1 MPTTTIRL
9 DQQLKARAT
18 KAAERSGMTT
28 HAFIV
33 DAIAQTVERAERR
46 DAFHHEAEQR
56 WSEVLAKEETVSW
69 SDLRSYLLGRAAGQ
83 TLHKPPARKLSK

>member
-1 MPTTTIRL
+1 MPTTTVRL
-9 DQQLKARAT
+9 DEQLKARIAR
-18 KAAERSGMTT
+18 AAERSGMTP

-56 WSEVLAKEETVSW
+56 WNEVLAKEETISW
-69 SDLRSYLLGRAAGQ
+69 SDLRGYLLKRAAGQ
-83 TLHKPPARKLSK
+83 APPKPPARKLSK